1 MIDRELPEPQ
11 LLVCHQKT
19 ANGNWSSLD
28 KVLWK
33 RSIRRRMTQDSEPFY
48 CDHCSRSLTLGEGR
62 FYVVRIDA
70 LADPTPPR
78 IAEKDQELEEIR
90 RQISAL
96 FETLKDQSEQEVMDQ
111 VIKRI
116 VLYLCNACYSRWIE
130 NPTNK

>member
-1 MIDRELPEPQ
+1 
-11 LLVCHQKT
+11 
-19 ANGNWSSLD
+19 
-28 KVLWK
+28 
-33 RSIRRRMTQDSEPFY
+33 MTHDSEPFY

>member
-1 MIDRELPEPQ
+1 M
-11 LLVCHQKT
+11 
-19 ANGNWSSLD
+19 
-28 KVLWK
+28 
-33 RSIRRRMTQDSEPFY
+33 
-48 CDHCSRSLTLGEGR
+48 
-62 FYVVRIDA
+62 RIDA